1 MTDNQRLWL
10 AIALCLAY
18 CAWVGF
24 IIVSHYARQRE
35 RRHVTTGA
43 FIVAYASQTGTA
55 KQLAEYQAELLES
68 DRPVKVIALNDLA
81 IDTLRKANDALFVV
95 STYGDG
101 EPPDNG
107 RRFYRAL
114 QQHNKQHNTALLQSL
129 SYRVIALGDSQ
140 YPAFCAF
147 GELLDVALQ
156 QSGATAIAEL
166 EKIDRAQSQPLPGD
180 ASQSAES
187 SFKAS
192 TWRVTEQQ
200 QLNSADGR
208 ELFMV
213 TLDAEQ
219 ALPAWQ
225 AGDILDIQPHN
236 ANTAIAE
243 WLNKHELNPDT
254 VIAVEGTPTPLKLVL
269 QTRQLTDLAGAGNKE
284 QHILDM
290 PLLPLRSYSIASVPE
305 EGQLKLMVRK
315 QYHPDGTPGIGSGWL
330 TTYAGSEEPFCANV
344 KDNPLCHIAQLDVP
358 LVLIGAGSGL
368 AGIRAQLA
376 KRYYANSDADIWIIY
391 GEQSPQLDNVIPA
404 AIEAWQTEFA
414 GLKIQQAYSRGE
426 PGQYVQDVM
435 VAAADE
441 LQNIIAR
448 GAHIYVCG
456 SHQGM
461 GQAVHQT
468 FTDILGEDA
477 LMQLI
482 DEQRYHRD
490 TY

>member
-1 MTDNQRLWL
+1 MTENQRLWL
-10 AIALCLAY
+10 AIALCMAY
-18 CAWVGF
+18 CAWVGL
-24 IIVSHYARQRE
+24 IIVSHYTRQRE
-35 RRHVTTGA
+35 RRHVSTGA
-43 FIVAYASQTGTA
+43 FIVAFASQTGTA
-55 KQLAEYQAELLES
+55 KQLAEYQAELLS
-68 DRPVKVIALNDLA
+68 VDRPVKVIALNDLA
-81 IDTLRKANDALFVV
+81 IDTLRKASDALFVV

-114 QQHNKQHNTALLQSL
+114 QQHIKQHNSALLQSL

-147 GELLDVALQ
+147 GEQLDDALQ
-156 QSGATAIAEL
+156 QSGATAIADL
-166 EKIDRAQSQPLPGD
+166 EKIDRSQSQTLVNE
-180 ASQSAES
+180 ASERAES
-187 SFKAS
+187 QLTAN
-192 TWRVTEQQ
+192 TWRVVNQQ
-200 QLNSADGR
+200 QLNSANGR

-213 TLDAEQ
+213 SVESDATM
-219 ALPAWQ
+219 PSWQ

-236 ANTAIAE
+236 ANPAIAE
-243 WLNKHELNPDT
+243 WLEKHDLRPDT
-254 VIAVEGTPTPLKLVL
+254 VIAVNGTPTPLEVVM
-269 QTRQLTDLAGAGNKE
+269 QTRQLIDLSGAGNAE
-284 QHILDM
+284 QHVASM

-305 EGQLKLMVRK
+305 EGQLKLIVRK
-315 QYHPDGTPGIGSGWL
+315 QYRKGGQPGLGSGWL
-330 TTYAGSEEPFCANV
+330 TTYATPEQSFTAYI
-344 KDNPLCHIAQLDVP
+344 KDNPLCHIPQTDVP

-376 KRYYANSDADIWIIY
+376 KRYYAKSDADIWLIY
-391 GEQSPQLDNVIPA
+391 GEQSPQLDDVIPA
-404 AIEAWQTEFA
+404 AIEAWQTEFV

-435 VAAADE
+435 VVAANE

-461 GQAVHQT
+461 GLAVHQT
-468 FTDILGEDA
+468 LTDILGEDA

>member
-1 MTDNQRLWL
+1 MTDNQRLLL
-10 AIALCLAY
+10 AIALCLVY

-24 IIVSHYARQRE
+24 MIFSHYARQRD
-35 RRHVTTGA
+35 RRHVASGA

-55 KQLAEYQAELLES
+55 KQWAEYQADLLGAE
-68 DRPVKVIALNDLA
+68 RPVKVIALNDLA
-81 IDTLRKANDALFVV
+81 IDTLRKARDALFVV

-114 QQHNKQHNTALLQSL
+114 QQHNKQHNSALLQPL
-129 SYRVIALGDSQ
+129 SYRIIALGDSQ

-147 GELLDVALQ
+147 GEQLDDALQ
-156 QSGATAIAEL
+156 QSGATAIAAL
-166 EKIDRAQSQPLPGD
+166 KKVDRAQSQP
-180 ASQSAES
+180 SSSETFERAES
-187 SFKAS
+187 ALRAN
-192 TWRVTEQQ
+192 TWRVTTQQ
-200 QLNSADGR
+200 QINRADRR

-213 TLDAEQ
+213 TLNAVQ
-219 ALPAWQ
+219 ALPTWQ
-225 AGDILDIQPHN
+225 AGDILDVRPHN
-236 ANTAIAE
+236 DGAAMAE
-243 WLNKHELNPDT
+243 WLQKHDLSPDT
-254 VIAVEGTPTPLKLVL
+254 IIAVKGTPTPLAQVL
-269 QTRQLTDLAGAGNKE
+269 QTRQLTDLPASGNAE
-284 QHILDM
+284 QHILRM

-305 EGQLKLMVRK
+305 EGQLKLIVRK

-330 TTYAGSEEPFCANV
+330 TTYAGDKEPFCAYV
-344 KDNPLCHIAQLDVP
+344 KDNPLCHIAQHDVP

-376 KRYYANSDADIWIIY
+376 KRYYTNSNADIWLIY

-404 AIEAWQTEFA
+404 AIDVWQAKFA
-414 GLKIQQAYSRGE
+414 RLNIQHAYSRGE
-426 PGQYVQDVM
+426 PRQYVQDIV
-435 VAAADE
+435 VAAAEE
-441 LQNIIAR
+441 LQNFIDR

-461 GQAVHQT
+461 RQAVHQT
-468 FTDILGEDA
+468 LTEVLGDDA

>member
-1 MTDNQRLWL
+1 MTDNQRLLL

-18 CAWVGF
+18 CAWVGYL
-24 IIVSHYARQRE
+24 IVSHYARQRE
-35 RRHVTTGA
+35 RRHVATGA

-55 KQLAEYQAELLES
+55 KQLAGHQAELLGA

-81 IDTLRKANDALFVV
+81 IDTLRKASDALFVV

-114 QQHNKQHNTALLQSL
+114 QQHNKQHNSALLQPL
-129 SYRVIALGDSQ
+129 SYRIIALGDSQ

-147 GELLDVALQ
+147 GEQLDDALQ
-156 QSGATAIAEL
+156 QAGATAIADL
-166 EKIDRAQSQPLPGD
+166 KKVDRAQSQPLSSEIFEG
-180 ASQSAES
+180 AES
-187 SFKAS
+187 ACGANN
-192 TWRVTEQQ
+192 WRVTRQ
-200 QLNSADGR
+200 QLLNRADGR

-213 TLDAEQ
+213 TMDAVK
-219 ALPAWQ
+219 ALPVWQ
-225 AGDILDIQPHN
+225 AGDILDVQPHN
-236 ANTAIAE
+236 GGAAIAA
-243 WLNKHELNPDT
+243 WLQKHDLCPDT
-254 VIAVEGTPTPLKLVL
+254 VIAVEGTLTPLELVL
-269 QTRQLTDLAGAGNKE
+269 QTRQLTDLPASGNTE
-284 QHILDM
+284 QHILRM

-305 EGQLKLMVRK
+305 EGQLKLIVRK

-330 TTYAGSEEPFCANV
+330 TTYAGDEEPFCAYV
-344 KDNPLCHIAQLDVP
+344 KDNPLCHIAHHDVP

-376 KRYYANSDADIWIIY
+376 KRYYANSDADIWLIY

-404 AIEAWQTEFA
+404 AIETWQTGFA

-468 FTDILGEDA
+468 LNDILGEDA

>member
-55 KQLAEYQAELLES
+55 KQLAEFQAELLGA

-81 IDTLRKANDALFVV
+81 IDTLRKASDALFVV

-114 QQHNKQHNTALLQSL
+114 QQHNKQHNTALPQSL

-147 GELLDVALQ
+147 GEQLDEALQ
-156 QSGATAIAEL
+156 QAGATAIADL
-166 EKIDRAQSQPLPGD
+166 EKIDRAESQPLPGD
-180 ASQSAES
+180 VSEGADSPLTS
-187 SFKAS
+187 S

-213 TLDAEQ
+213 TLDADQ

-236 ANTAIAE
+236 TNTAIAK
-243 WLNKHELNPDT
+243 WLEKHDLNPDT
-254 VIAVEGTPTPLKLVL
+254 VIAVEGTLTPLELVL
-269 QTRQLTDLAGAGNKE
+269 QTRQLTDLSGAGNAE
-284 QHILDM
+284 QYILSM

-305 EGQLKLMVRK
+305 EGQLKLIVRK
-315 QYHPDGTPGIGSGWL
+315 QYYPNGTPGIGSGWL
-330 TTYAGSEEPFCANV
+330 TTYAGGEEPFCAYV

-376 KRYYANSDADIWIIY
+376 KRYYAKSDADIWLIY

-404 AIEAWQTEFA
+404 VIEAWQTGFA

-441 LQNIIAR
+441 LQNLIAR

-468 FTDILGEDA
+468 LTDILGEDA